1 MLGLGKEELSE
12 LAERSEKVMAYK
24 RKVDEVNNDNEVISW
39 FTAEEE
45 RKMYQEA
52 LVEESKIEGEKKGK
66 QAGIIEGTNNIA
78 RNMLAEGMQPE
89 VIARLTNLSK
99 QQISKLI

>member
-52 LVEESKIEGEKKGK
+52 LVEESKNE
-66 QAGIIEGTNNIA
+66 GIIEGEQNKANNIA

-99 QQISKLI
+99 QQIRSLKI

>member
-52 LVEESKIEGEKKGK
+52 LVEESKNEGRIEGLIAGKKEGK
-66 QAGIIEGTNNIA
+66 QAGILGVAKNI
-78 RNMLAEGMQPE
+78 
-89 VIARLTNLSK
+89 
-99 QQISKLI
+99 